1 MIQDLLNKF
10 IKTKTS
16 KFINEELVY
25 KFYEQVSKDIQS
37 GIKEEGVWAKA
48 FTFAEGDEQKT
59 KAKYIEFMVERLMLA
74 HEAENELLEKNV
86 KESYEKQKKVQ
97 KLEEKIKFEEE
108 NKEWEE
114 FTGSFV
120 GQFFLYLSVVVSG
133 FLTFIASE
141 VFNTNILILFIT
153 FFAAC
158 AICGL
163 VLYIFWVIF
172 KTEPKKGPRNKPRN
186 KKPIHPDM
194 PSENN
199 PQFKDFLAKK
209 NISYLECKHKWGY
222 WKGVYAKWQQNK
234 H

>member
-10 IKTKTS
+10 TKTKTS

-74 HEAENELLEKNV
+74 HEAEKELLEKKA

-108 NKEWEE
+108 NKEWEQ
-114 FTGSFV
+114 FTNSFL
-120 GQFFLYLSVVVSG
+120 GNFLIFLGFVVSG
-133 FLTFIASE
+133 FLTFIASD
-141 VFNTNILILFIT
+141 VFNTSNILILVIT
-153 FFAAC
+153 FFAAFF
-158 AICGL
+158 IYGV
-163 VLYIFWVIF
+163 VLYIFWDIF
-172 KTEPKKGPRNKPRN
+172 KTEPKKGPRNK
-186 KKPIHPDM
+186 KTIFSDM

-209 NISYLECKHKWGY
+209 NISYLECKHRWGY
-222 WKGVYAKWQQNK
+222 WKQIYAKWQIDE
-234 H
+234 